1 MNPLQAI
8 PAKWRLALYIAYAV
22 GSVVVTYL
30 AAKHIIGA
38 EEVALWTGLG
48 AAFGVTA
55 ASNVDLADEDEGI

>member
-8 PAKWRLALYIAYAV
+8 PAKWRLALYIIFSV

-48 AAFGVTA
+48 AAFGLTA
-55 ASNVDLADEDEGI
+55 ASNVDLSDEGDA